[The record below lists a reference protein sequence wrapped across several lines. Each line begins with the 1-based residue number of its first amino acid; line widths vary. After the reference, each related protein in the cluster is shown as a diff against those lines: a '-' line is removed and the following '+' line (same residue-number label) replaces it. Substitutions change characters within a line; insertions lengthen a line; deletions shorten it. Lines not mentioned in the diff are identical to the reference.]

1 MHQPRGRRPRPPVPA
16 VVEALLRGD
25 RTAAREVTSRF
36 VAATGATR
44 AAVIADLL
52 QPAQHEIGEL
62 WYRGQ
67 IGVAEEHRATA
78 IVETVLEGL
87 APTPSSDPVGPGSR
101 CLLATVGTEQHRL
114 GLRALELI
122 LEDDGWSVD
131 HMSSP
136 LPLPELLR
144 YARREQPDV
153 VCLSAAYLP
162 SLRDIQLAVQA
173 LKAER
178 LRVMVGGPAF
188 IRVPLLWKRVG
199 ADAHAGDGRIATVL
213 MRRLLKA

>member
-1 MHQPRGRRPRPPVPA
+1 MHQARGRRPRPPVPA
-16 VVEALLRGD
+16 VVQALLRGD
-25 RTAAREVTSRF
+25 RAAAREATARF
-36 VAATGATR
+36 VAATGASR

-78 IVETVLEGL
+78 IVEAVLEDL
-87 APTPSSDPVGPGSR
+87 PPTPSSDPVAPGSR

-114 GLRALELI
+114 GLRALELV

-131 HMSSP
+131 RMSSP

-144 YARREQPDV
+144 HARRERPDV

-162 SLRDIQLAVQA
+162 SLRDMQLAVAA

-178 LRVMVGGPAF
+178 LRVIVGGPAF
-188 IRVPLLWKRVG
+188 VRVPLLWKRIG
-199 ADAHAGDGRIATVL
+199 ADAHAGDGRVATVL
-213 MRRLLKA
+213 MRRLLRA